1 MAAKVSL
8 DSSKKQSRL
17 HDDDKA
23 RASVPSQEALGD
35 GGTEQDLLQ
44 EALGDGEMEQQLLDA
59 DILLPSVLSF
69 KKVQTSVKYPDK
81 KLQWKRL
88 SEIIEAENYDSF
100 PAGEPNYLNIQST
113 PSSYPAKTYCDITGF
128 ATSYKDPRTN
138 LRYANADIFKRV
150 RSLSAEDVESYLAVK
165 KAAVVLK

>member
-1 MAAKVSL
+1 MFI
-8 DSSKKQSRL
+8 
-17 HDDDKA
+17 
-23 RASVPSQEALGD
+23 ALGD
-35 GGTEQDLLQ
+35 GG
-44 EALGDGEMEQQLLDA
+44 MEQKVLDA

-81 KLQWKRL
+81 KQWKRL

-113 PSSYPAKTYCDITGF
+113 PSSYLAKTYCDITGF

-138 LRYANADIFKRV
+138 LRYANAHIFKRC
-150 RSLSAEDVESYLAVK
+150 K
-165 KAAVVLK
+165 KPFC

>member
-23 RASVPSQEALGD
+23 RASVPS
-35 GGTEQDLLQ
+35 Q

-81 KLQWKRL
+81 KQWKRL

-150 RSLSAEDVESYLAVK
+150 RSLSAEDVESYLALR